1 VILALPI
8 IPTFHHSMMPDLT
21 GFPMDFNLTKEQTD
35 IQKAAREFAAGEFD
49 PDRILEWDRNQ
60 EFPVSV
66 WKKACNLG
74 FQGVHFPEGYGGQG
88 LELLNHALIIEAFCR
103 QDSGVG
109 MALALSDFGAEMV
122 LAHGTDEQKKKV
134 LPSLAQGQGWL
145 TLAFLEEGYD
155 LSTFRT
161 ICHKHESGY
170 TIQGKKSYVTLAG
183 MAQSLVVV
191 CQADSGDSAGQSV
204 FLLKRDAKGIER
216 ENMGE
221 KLGMRM
227 IPMQSISFQQV
238 VATGS
243 HLVGQEGKG
252 SSYLGEFLNTAR
264 VEAGA
269 AGVGIAQ
276 GAFDRALDYAR
287 KREQFGKAIV
297 TFDPIKNKLADML
310 VRVEMARGMVYRAAC
325 CLDQK
330 RPENRWNILAK
341 MTASKAALEVANDAI
356 QIHGGYGYMTEGQ
369 VEHFYRDARA
379 LDLFLESGSI
389 EKSMLADQIAGRS

>member
-1 VILALPI
+1 
-8 IPTFHHSMMPDLT
+8 
-21 GFPMDFNLTKEQTD
+21 MDFNLTKEQAD

-66 WKKACNLG
+66 WKKACDLG

-88 LELLNHALIIEAFCR
+88 LELLDHALIVEAFCR
-103 QDSGVG
+103 QDSGIG

-122 LAHGTDEQKKKV
+122 LARGTDEQKREV
-134 LPSLAQGQGWL
+134 LPSLAQGRGWL
-145 TLAFLEEGYD
+145 TLAFLEKGYD
-155 LSTFRT
+155 LSAFRT
-161 ICHKHESGY
+161 IAHKNGNGY

-183 MAQSLVVV
+183 MAQHLVVV
-191 CQADSGDSAGQSV
+191 CQAESGESARQSV
-204 FLLKRDAKGIER
+204 FLLTKDAKGIER

-227 IPMQSISFQQV
+227 IPMQSVSFHGV
-238 VATGS
+238 VATGP

-252 SSYLGEFLNTAR
+252 FSYLGEFLNAAR

-269 AGVGIAQ
+269 AGVGLAQ

-310 VRVEMARGMVYRAAC
+310 ARVEMARWMVYRAASWP
-325 CLDQK
+325 DQRK
-330 RPENRWNILAK
+330 AEDRWNIFAK
-341 MTASKAALEVANDAI
+341 MIASKAALEVASDAI

-369 VEHFYRDARA
+369 VEHFYRDAKA
-379 LDLFLESGSI
+379 LDLFIESGSI
-389 EKSMLADQIAGRS
+389 EKSMLADQIAGRV

>member
-1 VILALPI
+1 
-8 IPTFHHSMMPDLT
+8 
-21 GFPMDFNLTKEQTD
+21 MDFNLTKEQAD
-35 IQKAAREFAAGEFD
+35 IQKAAREFASGEFD
-49 PDRILEWDRNQ
+49 PDRTLEWDRNQ

-66 WKKACNLG
+66 WKKACDLG

-88 LELLNHALIIEAFCR
+88 LELLDHALIIEAFCR
-103 QDSGVG
+103 QDSGIG

-122 LAHGTDEQKKKV
+122 LAHGTDEQKKEA
-134 LPSLAQGQGWL
+134 LPPLTQGKGWL
-145 TLAFLEEGYD
+145 TLAFLEKGYD

-161 ICHKHESGY
+161 ICQKNGSGY
-170 TIQGKKSYVTLAG
+170 TIQGKKFYVTLAG

-204 FLLKRDAKGIER
+204 FLLKRDAKGMER

-227 IPMQSISFQQV
+227 IPIQSVSFQQV
-238 VATGS
+238 VATGQ
-243 HLVGQEGKG
+243 HLVGEEGKG
-252 SSYLGEFLNTAR
+252 STYLREFLNTAR

-269 AGVGIAQ
+269 AGIGIAQ
-276 GAFDRALDYAR
+276 GAFDRALDYAK

-310 VRVEMARGMVYRAAC
+310 ARVEMARWMVYRAASWS
-325 CLDQK
+325 DQK
-330 RPENRWNILAK
+330 KTEDRWNILAK
-341 MTASKAALEVANDAI
+341 MIASKAALEVANDAI

-369 VEHFYRDARA
+369 VEHFYRDAKA

-389 EKSMLADQIAGRS
+389 EKNMLADQIAGRP